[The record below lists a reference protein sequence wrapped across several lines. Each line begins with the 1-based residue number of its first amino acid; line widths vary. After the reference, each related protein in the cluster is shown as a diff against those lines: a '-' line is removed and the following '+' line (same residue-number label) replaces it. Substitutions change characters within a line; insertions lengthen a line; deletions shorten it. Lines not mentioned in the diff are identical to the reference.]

1 MLFVFTKSQR
11 SSYTV
16 LKNFITVSVKVQ
28 NYSSYTG
35 VLISR
40 ILNKREFQ
48 AKCHGLIQ
56 CMLKKKKEK
65 ILHKKTSLSE
75 VKCKSK

>member
-56 CMLKKKKEK
+56 CMLKKKERKEITQK
-65 ILHKKTSLSE
+65 DFTLR
-75 VKCKSK
+75 SKM

>member
-11 SSYTV
+11 SSYTF

-56 CMLKKKKEK
+56 CMLKKKKK
-65 ILHKKTSLSE
+65 RDYTKRLHSQK
-75 VKCKSK
+75 

>member
-56 CMLKKKKEK
+56 CMLKKKKKEITQK
-65 ILHKKTSLSE
+65 DFTLR
-75 VKCKSK
+75 SKM